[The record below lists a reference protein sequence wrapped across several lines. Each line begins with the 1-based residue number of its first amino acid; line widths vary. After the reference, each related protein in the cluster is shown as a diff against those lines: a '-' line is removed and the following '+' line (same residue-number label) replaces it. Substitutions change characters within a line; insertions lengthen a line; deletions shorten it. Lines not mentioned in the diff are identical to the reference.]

1 MVVHVIFSLWV
12 IYPQCDFSNALL
24 QPYHDVLLR
33 YDPLAGI
40 SSSGH
45 AITTPFF
52 FETCGYVGGQ
62 SNLKIAWRCQ
72 HRGGAHWRK
81 SQARQVTVGNPP
93 VETFAA
99 RIIILL
105 ELSVEQIKKDRWYF

>member
-52 FETCGYVGGQ
+52 FRNMRICWGAIQPENSLEVSTPGWSALAKKPGPAGNGG
-62 SNLKIAWRCQ
+62 
-72 HRGGAHWRK
+72 
-81 SQARQVTVGNPP
+81 
-93 VETFAA
+93 
-99 RIIILL
+99 
-105 ELSVEQIKKDRWYF
+105 